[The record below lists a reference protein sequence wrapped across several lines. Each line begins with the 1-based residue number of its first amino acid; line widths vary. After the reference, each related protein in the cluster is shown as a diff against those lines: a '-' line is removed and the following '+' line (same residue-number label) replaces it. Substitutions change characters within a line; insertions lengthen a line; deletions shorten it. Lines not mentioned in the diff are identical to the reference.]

1 MSGVAGRPADR
12 PADRPGH
19 SVLVVPVPELDP
31 FVQARTAHYDASFL
45 SADPAFA
52 HAHVTLLGH
61 WLSDPA
67 VADLDTVAQVLARFE
82 PFETALGEVSAFPD
96 GLVHLRPEPDAPFR
110 ALTQAL
116 VARFPQCPPYAGRF
130 PDPVPHLT
138 LDQTSE
144 AVTVDSV
151 AAELRGILPVRLRV
165 DRVDLQWWANHD
177 CHVRHTWKL
186 GVSEVVR

>member
-1 MSGVAGRPADR
+1 MSGAAEPPADR
-12 PADRPGH
+12 PAGRPGH

-31 FVQARTAHYDASFL
+31 FVRARTAHYDASFL
-45 SADPAFA
+45 SGDPSFA
-52 HAHVTLLGH
+52 HAHVTLLGP
-61 WLSDPA
+61 WLPDPA

-82 PFETALGEVSAFPD
+82 PFEAELGEVAAFPD

-116 VARFPQCPPYAGRF
+116 VARFPHCPPYAGRF

-177 CHVRHTWKL
+177 CRVLHTWKL
-186 GVSEVVR
+186 GMSEVVR